1 MNFYFFTFLI
11 FIINLHLSHFSI
23 IFNSITPNEITQ
35 GENESF
41 TISITTDSESINKS
55 EFYIGDEYNR
65 PIHLECEDYINED
78 ETITCNNFINFKY
91 SFYLHNFN
99 KKLFYNGTDT
109 NLSISIKLP
118 DRLKLLDISE
128 DVYYG
133 KIYKIV
139 LFVNLNTFLVKMKII
154 LFI

>member
-41 TISITTDSESINKS
+41 TISITTTESESINKY

-78 ETITCNNFINFKY
+78 ETISCSKFINFKY
-91 SFYLHNFN
+91 SFYLYNFN
-99 KKLFYNGTDT
+99 KKLFYLNFNNI
-109 NLSISIKLP
+109 NL
-118 DRLKLLDISE
+118 
-128 DVYYG
+128 
-133 KIYKIV
+133 
-139 LFVNLNTFLVKMKII
+139 I
-154 LFI
+154 LI